1 MKPWR
6 TLESNALVEDRWIK
20 LTADRCLLPDGKVIE
35 PYYVLHERDWV
46 HVFAQN
52 DDGSVLVVRQFRYAT
67 AALCVDLPGGVID
80 EGESSLAAAKREL
93 LEETG
98 YSANEWTVV
107 GRMYANPAR
116 QTNSVHIYVARG
128 LVQVTSQ
135 SLDESEDIQFEFAS
149 IAEIHE
155 MIERNE
161 FSQALHTASFYRS
174 LRSLDRDGA

>member
-67 AALCVDLPGGVID
+67 AALCVELPGGVVD
-80 EGESSLAAAKREL
+80 KGESSLAAAKREL

-155 MIERNE
+155 MMERNE